1 MSDTKKQEDAHKTLY
16 DAGMVNRR
24 AVLGDAYVDNALA
37 RGVSEFARPAQEYV
51 TENAWG
57 NIWERP
63 GLERKQ
69 RSLVVISLLAA
80 GGHTKELA
88 GHVRGGLN
96 NGLTEVEIREV
107 LLQIMAYCGFPTGL
121 EAFRA
126 AEPAI
131 EAWKAEQQK

>member
-1 MSDTKKQEDAHKTLY
+1 MSHCATSSRHFLTLLQLLK
-16 DAGMVNRR
+16 RR

-96 NGLTEVEIREV
+96 NGLTEVEIRCV
-107 LLQIMAYCGFPTGL
+107 
-121 EAFRA
+121 RA
-126 AEPAI
+126 AYHGRRV
-131 EAWKAEQQK
+131 